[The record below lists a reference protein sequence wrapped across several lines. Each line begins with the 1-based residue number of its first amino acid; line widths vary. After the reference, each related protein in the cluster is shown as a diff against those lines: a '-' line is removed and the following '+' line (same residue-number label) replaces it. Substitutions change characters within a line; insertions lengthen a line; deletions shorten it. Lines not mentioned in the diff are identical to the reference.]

1 MVLQKSSALS
11 SLFYLVNT
19 LHLDSRHHVKLV
31 LQKPET
37 KLISEKLKI
46 QTWSWDVITLLTATW
61 IYLLTNSSIN
71 FYFHI
76 WLTFQTYNWWWR
88 NETENSWKFRL
99 WFEKQSRSDVRRI
112 DPYSSL
118 TLGRC
123 GRAAG
128 VWQSL
133 AAWVC
138 QWLSNGKEWNSYLQK
153 SSPQVRPSAIYTQ
166 VFQIFSCIWISSW
179 SCDLRVSS

>member
-1 MVLQKSSALS
+1 MLSLSYRSLKQIDSQKVKNPDLKLGCDHLAFCYLDIP
-11 SLFYLVNT
+11 FY
-19 LHLDSRHHVKLV
+19 
-31 LQKPET
+31 QF
-37 KLISEKLKI
+37 
-46 QTWSWDVITLLTATW
+46 
-61 IYLLTNSSIN
+61 SSIN

-76 WLTFQTYNWWWR
+76 WLTFQTYNWWRR
-88 NETENSWKFRL
+88 NETNNSWKFRL
-99 WFEKQSRSDVRRI
+99 WFEKQSRSNVRRI

-118 TLGRC
+118 TLGRR
-123 GRAAG
+123 GRGG

-138 QWLSNGKEWNSYLQK
+138 QWLSNGQEWNSYLQK

-166 VFQIFSCIWISSW
+166 VFQIFCRIWISSW

>member
-1 MVLQKSSALS
+1 MKLGCDHLAFCYLDIP
-11 SLFYLVNT
+11 FY
-19 LHLDSRHHVKLV
+19 
-31 LQKPET
+31 QF
-37 KLISEKLKI
+37 
-46 QTWSWDVITLLTATW
+46 
-61 IYLLTNSSIN
+61 SSIN

-76 WLTFQTYNWWWR
+76 WLTFQTYNWWKR
-88 NETENSWKFRL
+88 NETNNSWKFRL
-99 WFEKQSRSDVRRI
+99 WFEKQSRSNVRRI

-118 TLGRC
+118 TLGRR
-123 GRAAG
+123 GRGG

-138 QWLSNGKEWNSYLQK
+138 QWLSNGQEWNSYLQK

-166 VFQIFSCIWISSW
+166 VFQIFCRIWISSW